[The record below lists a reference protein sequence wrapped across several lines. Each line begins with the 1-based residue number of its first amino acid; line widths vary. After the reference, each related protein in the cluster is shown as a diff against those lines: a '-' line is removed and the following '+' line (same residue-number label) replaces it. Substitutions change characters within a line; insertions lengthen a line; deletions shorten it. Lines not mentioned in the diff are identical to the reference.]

1 MSVALRLNGKTVT
14 TSTIVLGGL
23 MVSLECTLKLNENDL
38 VDIKKG
44 PAEKLEDNHIE
55 HLTHF
60 SGFLL
65 EEYLTF

>member
-1 MSVALRLNGKTVT
+1 
-14 TSTIVLGGL
+14 